1 MGDPA
6 PNDGE
11 IPPVHAAQLRAAD
24 AENHAPAIVAQP
36 AMAVQAVSVANYQV
50 PPPEKFSF
58 KPEDWTRWIRRFE
71 RFRKAAGLDQKS
83 GGNQVKTLVYSMGEA
98 ADDIMVSFGLTADD
112 VKQYELVKNRFESHF
127 IVKRNMIFERA
138 KFNLRSQQEG
148 ESVETFIT
156 DLHCLAEHCEFGVL
170 KDELFRDRIV
180 VGLKDKKLSEKLQLD
195 SKLTLEKAVTQARQ
209 SETVKK
215 QQDIL
220 QGTQPGPPSA
230 NVDQIL
236 KKRGK
241 GGKGK
246 DQKDKPPKS
255 SKLAGKTPETKC
267 TICLGTAHSKQ
278 ECPARDSKCNKCF
291 KKGHWA
297 KACKSQLKRKVEEV
311 YSCPE
316 VELEGEFL
324 LGQLTEVDMVEGS
337 SKESWKCEVKLNGHA
352 VKFKVDTGAD
362 VTVIPPNIYRSLVP
376 KPSLSKCDKTLMC
389 PCKHKLC
396 CLGNFIGS
404 ISAARAGSFPEQRL
418 VIEPRNFRAKLCVD
432 DKVVRELIYVVK
444 DLERPL
450 LGRDAAEKL
459 KLVNRV
465 DTVSSDDYKTK
476 MANKQPKLFT
486 GLSQ

>member
-11 IPPVHAAQLRAAD
+11 IPPVQAAQLPAAD

-71 RFRKAAGLDQKS
+71 RFRKATGLDQKS
-83 GGNQVKTLVYSMGEA
+83 GESQVNTLVYSMGEA
-98 ADDIMVSFGLTADD
+98 ADDIMISFGLTADD
-112 VKQYELVKNRFESHF
+112 AKQYEQVKNRFESHF
-127 IVKRNMIFERA
+127 IVKRNIIFERA

-170 KDELFRDRIV
+170 KDELIRDRIV

-220 QGTQPGPPSA
+220 QGTQPDPPSA

-246 DQKDKPPKS
+246 DQKDKPPKN

-267 TICLGTAHSKQ
+267 TRCLGKPHSKQ
-278 ECPARDSKCNKCF
+278 ECPAKDSKCNKCF

-297 KACKSQLKRKVEEV
+297 KACKSQLKKKVEEV

-316 VELEGEFL
+316 VELEGEFF
-324 LGQLTEVDMVEGS
+324 LGQLTKVDMVEGN
-337 SKESWKCEVKLNGHA
+337 SKESWKAEVKLNEHA

-362 VTVIPPNIYRSLVP
+362 VTVIPPNIYHSLVP
-376 KPSLSKCDKTLMC
+376 KPSLSKCDKMLMG

-396 CLGNFIGS
+396 CLGSFI
-404 ISAARAGSFPEQRL
+404 
-418 VIEPRNFRAKLCVD
+418 AKLCVD

-476 MANKQPKLFT
+476 MANKYQ
-486 GLSQ
+486 S